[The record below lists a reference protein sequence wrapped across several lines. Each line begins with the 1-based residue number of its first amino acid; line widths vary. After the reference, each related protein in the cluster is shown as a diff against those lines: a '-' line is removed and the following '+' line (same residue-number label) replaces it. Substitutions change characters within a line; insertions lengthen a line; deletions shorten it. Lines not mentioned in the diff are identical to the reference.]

1 MGNKLQTEIQS
12 LNCPTTYEQEKKW
25 KILLNKLNANNN
37 NQIVKLLSHLD
48 FKLLKTELN
57 DKTYNPYYKLT
68 VLTKD
73 KLETELYLRI
83 NDPHPFNEYKVIT
96 NKVTIINYLKN
107 NTKIPVETILS
118 YSNNDCKTSLI
129 ETEYI
134 LTEKLKGLPL
144 NQVFKTADQIPDSLI
159 KEILS
164 IYSELKS
171 IKLDLPIQKIG
182 YFDKEM
188 KNISNNLTNQ
198 SDNSLIITNYLE
210 YFNKELKWILS
221 EMKKISQFSKLA
233 QQIELIQQTINQINE
248 TNLDLNKMNFND
260 QMSIYHTKLNA
271 DNILVDPVTLKVTEI
286 IGWENAYYGFDDNQ
300 VDLLLFENE
309 FDGIEKTKLMKRFVS
324 ILDTLDWYKQQ
335 TGKIVRSYLSDL
347 LNKSRILVF
356 YFSTWFKVHKCTVDD
371 HLNYQLPFLVHHLR
385 AIDVFLSILKDYNN
399 KKTTLN
405 IITNEEFEAL
415 QSPSCK
421 KQNNEMTKII
431 ESLNDTKLKTLVESI
446 GLKYIK
452 GELFKQKN
460 GIVNSIFLITV
471 EEENNETKKIF
482 LKISDT
488 HPIFKNKKT
497 LNEVSILKYLHNKIP
512 VPEILSFSNDSSS
525 SLIDCEYILMSSAKG
540 TLLKELFDLKD
551 FKDVNKM
558 PNALIENML
567 DLVKE
572 IELIKLNNDCQK
584 IAGFDLSMSLR
595 HPIVRFG
602 PWIEACNNFLEFLD
616 KNLIWTINEMNKIK
630 SFRKLAN
637 DLDLF
642 RLELIKVV
650 ENNNDLD
657 NLNFKDEMN
666 ICHSDLHPGNIFV
679 DSNTFKVSS
688 VIDWEWC
695 HYG

>member
-1 MGNKLQTEIQS
+1 MGNHLQTELQS
-12 LNCPTTYEQEKKW
+12 LNCPTTNEQEKKW
-25 KILLNKLNANNN
+25 KMLFNKLNANNN
-37 NQIVKLLSHLD
+37 IQIDKLLSDLG

-57 DKTYNPYYKLT
+57 DQTINPYYKLT

-73 KLETELYLRI
+73 KLKTELYLRI

-96 NKVTIINYLKN
+96 NKVTIINCLKN

-118 YSNNDCKTSLI
+118 YSNDCKTSLI

-134 LTEKLKGLPL
+134 LTEKLNGLPL

-171 IKLDLPIQKIG
+171 IRLDLDIQKIG
-182 YFDKEM
+182 YFDKDM
-188 KNISNNLTNQ
+188 KNISNSLTNKLE
-198 SDNSLIITNYLE
+198 NSLTITNYFE
-210 YFNKELKWILS
+210 YFNKELNWILS

-233 QQIELIQQTINQINE
+233 QQLELIQQAIYQINE
-248 TNLDLNKMNFND
+248 NNLDLDKMNFND
-260 QMSIYHTKLNA
+260 QMSIYHSKFNA
-271 DNILVDPVTLKVTEI
+271 DNILVDPVTFKVTEI

-300 VDLLLFENE
+300 VDLLLFENDR
-309 FDGIEKTKLMKRFVS
+309 FDGIEKTKLMKRFVN
-324 ILDTLDWYKQQ
+324 ILDTLDWYKQP

-356 YFSTWFKVHKCTVDD
+356 YFSTWFKVHKCSVDD

-385 AIDVFLSILKDYNN
+385 AIDVFLSILKDYKNTN
-399 KKTTLN
+399 TTLN

-421 KQNNEMTKII
+421 KQNDEMTKII
-431 ESLNDTKLKTLVESI
+431 ESLNDTKLKLLAESI
-446 GLKYIK
+446 GLKFIK
-452 GELFKQKN
+452 GEIFKQKN

-471 EEENNETKKIF
+471 EENKEVKKLF

-512 VPEILSFSNDSSS
+512 VPEVLSFSNDSSS
-525 SLIDCEYILMSSAKG
+525 SLIHCEYILMSSAKG

-551 FKDVNKM
+551 FKDINKM
-558 PNALIENML
+558 PNVLIENML
-567 DLVKE
+567 DLIKQ
-572 IELIKLNNDCQK
+572 IESIKLSGCQK
-584 IAGFDLSMSLR
+584 ISGFDLSMSLR
-595 HPIVRFG
+595 QPIVRFG
-602 PWIEACNNFLEFLD
+602 PWIEACSNFLEFLD

-630 SFRKLAN
+630 SFKKLAN

-679 DSNTFKVSS
+679 DPNTFKVSS
-688 VIDWEWC
+688 LIDWEWC